1 MSKTPTA
8 EDFLQDHL
16 EISHFYDDKTN
27 QMVCFSSDMQKAM
40 IEFAKLHVE
49 AALEAAA
56 EKANM
61 IGETQHNNNAPDQ
74 YEDFVYVSDPN
85 GPDYGYR
92 VNKDSILNAYSQENI
107 K

>member
-1 MSKTPTA
+1 MEQIPTA
-8 EDFLQDHL
+8 EGFLQGHHQ
-16 EISHFYDDKTN
+16 ISHFYDDKTN

-56 EKANM
+56 NEYY
-61 IGETQHNNNAPDQ
+61 P
-74 YEDFVYVSDPN
+74 
-85 GPDYGYR
+85 
-92 VNKDSILNAYSQENI
+92 KDKENFEIVAGRFINAYSLDKI